1 MNFNKF
7 FNTLANNGFTIEE
20 FKSID
25 GVNNNYIAIYYNS
38 KNALAVITSNKD
50 NYHLKALDALNY
62 LKSKGINEVYIN
74 NVIQVE
80 SEVIEKG
87 DFYGTI
93 TVNIYTGELISARGA
108 SEWVINTLKNISTP
122 KTLKEKIKEKNLF
135 TVTNAIIIINII
147 IFIISAILS
156 RDLLNINIYVLV
168 ALGAKFNYFINQGEY
183 YRLFTCMFLH
193 GGLMHIVFNM
203 YALKS
208 IGHLTENI
216 YGKLKFSIIYIIS
229 GIIGSYFSYKL
240 SDGIAVG
247 ASGAIFG
254 LLGAALVFAY
264 NEKHRIGK
272 EFLVE
277 ILKVIG
283 INIFIGLTLPN
294 IDNYAHLGGL
304 LAGIISSFVIY
315 PMIKK
320 SN

>member
-20 FKSID
+20 FNSIG
-25 GVNNNYIAIYYNS
+25 GVNNNYIAICYNS
-38 KNALAVITSNKD
+38 KGALAVITSNKD
-50 NYHLKALDALNY
+50 DYHLKALDALNY
-62 LKSKGINEVYIN
+62 LKSKGITEVYIN
-74 NVIQVE
+74 NVVQVE
-80 SEVIEKG
+80 SGVIEKG

-93 TVNIYTGELISARGA
+93 TVNIHTGELISARGA
-108 SEWVINTLKNISTP
+108 SEWVINILKNISTP
-122 KTLKEKIKEKNLF
+122 KTIKEKIKEKDLF
-135 TVTNAIIIINII
+135 TITNALIIINII
-147 IFIISAILS
+147 VFIISAVLS
-156 RDLLNINIYVLV
+156 RNLVDINIYVLV
-168 ALGAKFNYFINQGEY
+168 ALGAKVNFLIDKGEY
-183 YRLFTCMFLH
+183 YRLFACMFLH
-193 GGLMHIVFNM
+193 GGLIHIAFNM

-208 IGHLTENI
+208 IGYLTENI

-229 GIIGSYFSYKL
+229 GLVASYFSYKL

-264 NEKHRIGK
+264 KEKHRIGK
-272 EFLVE
+272 EFFIE

-283 INIFIGLTLPN
+283 INIFIGLTISN

-304 LAGIISSFVIY
+304 LAGIISSFIIY

>member
-216 YGKLKFSIIYIIS
+216 YGKLKFSIIIKTIVKS
-229 GIIGSYFSYKL
+229 ANS
-240 SDGIAVG
+240 
-247 ASGAIFG
+247 
-254 LLGAALVFAY
+254 
-264 NEKHRIGK
+264 
-272 EFLVE
+272 
-277 ILKVIG
+277 
-283 INIFIGLTLPN
+283 IFILIRKYT
-294 IDNYAHLGGL
+294 
-304 LAGIISSFVIY
+304 
-315 PMIKK
+315 IK
-320 SN
+320 